1 MIKQLNSVFTV
12 LNPGG
17 GAGRFLMAEEVNN
30 IKAHDNQPSNAA
42 LSATEIEP
50 IVVKFNAQSTGEKPP
65 ERLNIR
71 DVAKQAGVSVA
82 TVSMVLNENPR
93 ISRATHIRVRKVI
106 DSMGYR
112 PNRLAQSLSSRYTQ
126 VLAVMLPPLRHAFAD
141 AYFGEIISGISDRAG
156 KLAHKLLLEQ
166 AKPQYL
172 KEGKHVEL
180 YERRFV
186 DGVLCLG
193 FNEKHAFLSDLRP
206 YPMILVD
213 NRFGED
219 YLDYVHCDYRLGAK
233 QAMNCLLQLGHRNIG
248 MIYAAPES
256 PTARDVLEVY
266 TTELRNAGVTP
277 RASWMADG
285 CYTDEGGAA
294 AAQLLTS
301 QDKNLT
307 ALLCGN
313 DKMALGAIR
322 YLVEHGCRVPQ
333 DISVVGFDDIQH
345 LAYANPSLT
354 TVHLPLYEL
363 GVLACE
369 RLISRIRGKVERISE
384 VLPTYLVLRE
394 STSIVRTR

>member
-1 MIKQLNSVFTV
+1 MD
-12 LNPGG
+12 
-17 GAGRFLMAEEVNN
+17 EEVNN
-30 IKAHDNQPSNAA
+30 LDPHISPARSAA
-42 LSATEIEP
+42 VAAAEIEP
-50 IVVKFNAQSTGEKPP
+50 IMVKFNTHDNV
-65 ERLNIR
+65 ERATERINIR

-82 TVSMVLNENPR
+82 TVSMVLNQNPR
-93 ISRATHIRVRKVI
+93 ISRATHIRVQKVI
-106 DSMGYR
+106 DTMGYR
-112 PNRLAQSLSSRYTQ
+112 PNRLAQGLSSRYTQ

-156 KLAHKLLLEQ
+156 KLAHKLLIEQ
-166 AKPQYL
+166 AKPQYI
-172 KEGKHVEL
+172 KEGKHIEL
-180 YERRFV
+180 YERRFI

-193 FNEKHAFLSDLRP
+193 FNEKHAFLADLRQ

-213 NRFGED
+213 NRFGTD

-266 TTELRNAGVTP
+266 TTELRNAGITP
-277 RASWMADG
+277 KAAWMADG
-285 CYTDEGGAA
+285 CFTDEGGAA

-301 QDKNLT
+301 NDKNLT

-369 RLISRIRGKVERISE
+369 RLISRIRGKVDRIAE

>member
-1 MIKQLNSVFTV
+1 MTPKLTNDSLEPSGVTTGS
-12 LNPGG
+12 PG
-17 GAGRFLMAEEVNN
+17 
-30 IKAHDNQPSNAA
+30 P
-42 LSATEIEP
+42 TEP
-50 IVVKFNAQSTGEKPP
+50 IEVKFDAAPGAQKPTD
-65 ERLNIR
+65 RISIR
-71 DVAKQAGVSVA
+71 DVAKEAGVSVA

-93 ISRATHIRVRKVI
+93 ISRATHIRVQRVI
-106 DSMGYR
+106 DNMGYR
-112 PNRLAQSLSSRYTQ
+112 PNRLAQSLSSRFTQ

-141 AYFGEIISGISDRAG
+141 AYFGEILSGISDRAG
-156 KLAHKLLLEQ
+156 KLGHKLLIEQ
-166 AKPQYL
+166 AKPQYI
-172 KEGKHVEL
+172 KEGKHIEL

-186 DGVLCLG
+186 DGVLCVG
-193 FNEKHAFLSDLRP
+193 FNEKHTFLTDLRQ

-213 NRFGED
+213 NRFGD
-219 YLDYVHCDYRLGAK
+219 GMLDYVHCDYRLGAK

-266 TTELRNAGVTP
+266 STELRNAGINP
-277 RASWMADG
+277 KESWLADG
-285 CYTDEGGAA
+285 CFTDEGGAA
-294 AAQLLTS
+294 AAHLLTTR
-301 QDKNLT
+301 DKDIT

-322 YLVEHGCRVPQ
+322 YLVEHGHKVPQ

-363 GVLACE
+363 GVAACE
-369 RLISRIRGKVERISE
+369 RLVSRIRGKVDRISD
-384 VLPTYLVLRE
+384 VLPTHLVLRE

>member
-1 MIKQLNSVFTV
+1 MTPKLTNDSLEPSGVTTGS
-12 LNPGG
+12 PG
-17 GAGRFLMAEEVNN
+17 
-30 IKAHDNQPSNAA
+30 P
-42 LSATEIEP
+42 TEP
-50 IVVKFNAQSTGEKPP
+50 IEVKFDAAPGEQKPTD
-65 ERLNIR
+65 RISIR
-71 DVAKQAGVSVA
+71 DVAKEAGVSVA

-93 ISRATHIRVRKVI
+93 ISRATHIRVQRVI
-106 DSMGYR
+106 DNMGYR
-112 PNRLAQSLSSRYTQ
+112 PNRLAQSLSSRFTQ

-141 AYFGEIISGISDRAG
+141 AYFGEILSGISDRAG
-156 KLAHKLLLEQ
+156 KLGHKLLIEQ
-166 AKPQYL
+166 AKPQYI
-172 KEGKHVEL
+172 KEGKHIEL

-186 DGVLCLG
+186 DGVLCVG
-193 FNEKHAFLSDLRP
+193 FNEKHTFLTDLRQ

-213 NRFGED
+213 NRFGD
-219 YLDYVHCDYRLGAK
+219 GMLDYVHCDYRLGAK

-266 TTELRNAGVTP
+266 STELRNAGINP
-277 RASWMADG
+277 KESWLADG
-285 CYTDEGGAA
+285 CFTDEGGAA
-294 AAQLLTS
+294 AAHLLTIR
-301 QDKNLT
+301 DKDIT

-322 YLVEHGCRVPQ
+322 YLVEHGHKVPQ

-363 GVLACE
+363 GVAACE
-369 RLISRIRGKVERISE
+369 RLVSRIRGKVDRISD
-384 VLPTYLVLRE
+384 VLPTHLVLRE

>member
-1 MIKQLNSVFTV
+1 MTPKLTNDSLEPSGVTTGS
-12 LNPGG
+12 PG
-17 GAGRFLMAEEVNN
+17 
-30 IKAHDNQPSNAA
+30 P
-42 LSATEIEP
+42 TEP
-50 IVVKFNAQSTGEKPP
+50 IEVKFDAAPGEQKPTD
-65 ERLNIR
+65 RISIR
-71 DVAKQAGVSVA
+71 DVAKEAGVSVA

-93 ISRATHIRVRKVI
+93 ISRATHIRVQRVI
-106 DSMGYR
+106 DNMGYR
-112 PNRLAQSLSSRYTQ
+112 PNRLAQSLSSRFTQ

-141 AYFGEIISGISDRAG
+141 AYFGEILSGISDRAG
-156 KLAHKLLLEQ
+156 KLGHKLLIEQ
-166 AKPQYL
+166 AKPQYI
-172 KEGKHVEL
+172 KEGKHIEL

-186 DGVLCLG
+186 DGVLCVG
-193 FNEKHAFLSDLRP
+193 FNEKHTFLTDLRQ

-213 NRFGED
+213 NRFGD
-219 YLDYVHCDYRLGAK
+219 GMLDYVHCDYRLGAK

-266 TTELRNAGVTP
+266 STELRNAGINP
-277 RASWMADG
+277 KESWLADG
-285 CYTDEGGAA
+285 CFTDEGGAA
-294 AAQLLTS
+294 AAHLLTTR
-301 QDKNLT
+301 DKDIT

-322 YLVEHGCRVPQ
+322 YLVEHGHKVPQ

-363 GVLACE
+363 GVAACE
-369 RLISRIRGKVERISE
+369 RLVSRIRGKVDRISD
-384 VLPTYLVLRE
+384 VLPTHLVLRE

>member
-1 MIKQLNSVFTV
+1 
-12 LNPGG
+12 
-17 GAGRFLMAEEVNN
+17 MAEKLKGETRESPD
-30 IKAHDNQPSNAA
+30 IARTA
-42 LSATEIEP
+42 LTSTAEP
-50 IVVKFNAQSTGEKPP
+50 IQVNFNALPVEENAPDRIS
-65 ERLNIR
+65 IR
-71 DVAKQAGVSVA
+71 DVAKQAGVSIA
-82 TVSMVLNENPR
+82 TVSMVLNQNPR
-93 ISRATHIRVRKVI
+93 ISRGTHVRVQRVI

-126 VLAVMLPPLRHAFAD
+126 VLAVILPPLRHAFAD
-141 AYFGEIISGISDRAG
+141 AYFGEILSGISDRAG
-156 KLAHKLLLEQ
+156 KLGHKLLIEQ
-166 AKPQYL
+166 AKPQYI
-172 KEGKHVEL
+172 KEGKHIEL

-193 FNEKHAFLSDLRP
+193 FNEKHTFLSDLRQ

-213 NRFGED
+213 NRFGD
-219 YLDYVHCDYRLGAK
+219 GLLDFVHCDYRMGAK

-266 TTELRNAGVTP
+266 TTELRNAGIEVKE
-277 RASWMADG
+277 SWLADG
-285 CYTDEGGAA
+285 CFTDEGGAA
-294 AAQLLTS
+294 AADLLTHR
-301 QDKNLT
+301 DKDIT
-307 ALLCGN
+307 AVLCGN

-322 YLVEHGCRVPQ
+322 YLVEHGRKVPQ

-363 GVLACE
+363 GVAACE
-369 RLISRIRGKVERISE
+369 RLVSRIRGKVDRVAD
-384 VLPTYLVLRE
+384 VLPTHLVLRE

>member
-1 MIKQLNSVFTV
+1 MTPKLTNDSLEPSGVTTGS
-12 LNPGG
+12 PG
-17 GAGRFLMAEEVNN
+17 
-30 IKAHDNQPSNAA
+30 P
-42 LSATEIEP
+42 TEP
-50 IVVKFNAQSTGEKPP
+50 IEVKFDAAPGEQKPTD
-65 ERLNIR
+65 RISIR
-71 DVAKQAGVSVA
+71 DVAKEAGVSVA

-93 ISRATHIRVRKVI
+93 ISRATHIRVQRVI
-106 DSMGYR
+106 DNMGYR
-112 PNRLAQSLSSRYTQ
+112 PNRLAQSLSSRFTQ

-141 AYFGEIISGISDRAG
+141 AYFGEILSGISDRAG
-156 KLAHKLLLEQ
+156 KLGHKLLIEQ
-166 AKPQYL
+166 AKPQYI
-172 KEGKHVEL
+172 KEGKHIEL

-186 DGVLCLG
+186 DGVLCVG
-193 FNEKHAFLSDLRP
+193 FNEKHAFLTDLRQ

-213 NRFGED
+213 NRFGD
-219 YLDYVHCDYRLGAK
+219 GMLDYVHCDYRLGAK

-266 TTELRNAGVTP
+266 STELRNAGINP
-277 RASWMADG
+277 KESWLADG
-285 CYTDEGGAA
+285 CFTDEGGAA
-294 AAQLLTS
+294 AAHLLTTR
-301 QDKNLT
+301 DKDIT

-322 YLVEHGCRVPQ
+322 YLVEHGHKVPQ

-363 GVLACE
+363 GVAACE
-369 RLISRIRGKVERISE
+369 RLVSRIRGKVDRISD
-384 VLPTYLVLRE
+384 VLPTHLVLRE